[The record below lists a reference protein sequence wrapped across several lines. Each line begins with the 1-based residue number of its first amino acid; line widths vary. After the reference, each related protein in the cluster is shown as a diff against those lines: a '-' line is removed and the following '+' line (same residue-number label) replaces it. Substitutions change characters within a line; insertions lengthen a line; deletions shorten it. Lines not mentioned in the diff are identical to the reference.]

1 MGAKSDDSEQLFN
14 RNLTALVA
22 VIFLFYGGLSCLYST
37 FIPHLIKL
45 GFDTHEISWMLT
57 IVALVSIL
65 GPLIFAPLIDLIADR
80 YKGQFG
86 RYLQYILAFLLIFG
100 AIAYSYLL
108 VIPGFHRTPTKEPSI
123 TFGCDANSS
132 VIFQHRCNN
141 MTSHC
146 HYWDDEKLG
155 ELELVN
161 CSYTCQNP
169 EKYEIYQND
178 HWAPRQPSESDAQ
191 RYVEAQS
198 SKEEKDMDYDVNDVD
213 DVPGKAKQ
221 DRRQRRDIKNKD
233 EPPKI
238 NPAHICTPT
247 QYNSS
252 IIERCQVYTNDIK
265 SIKVKA
271 KLKSALEPE
280 KENATSAYCR
290 YPIGKC
296 FILPIEIHPKS
307 A

>member
-37 FIPHLIKL
+37 FIPHLIEL

-86 RYLQYILAFLLIFG
+86 RYLQYILALLLILG
-100 AIAYSYLL
+100 AIAYSRLL
-108 VIPGFHRTPTKEPSI
+108 VVPGFRRTPTKEPSI

-141 MTSHC
+141 TTSHC

-169 EKYEIYQND
+169 KKYEIYRND
-178 HWAPRQPSESDAQ
+178 RWAEPTYDSTAQ
-191 RYVEAQS
+191 RYIDPAS
-198 SKEEKDMDYDVNDVD
+198 SKEEKDMDYEVD
-213 DVPGKAKQ
+213 DVPVKVKQ
-221 DRRQRRDIKNKD
+221 DLRQRRDIKNEDK
-233 EPPKI
+233 PPDV
-238 NPAHICTPT
+238 NPPHICTPT
-247 QYNSS
+247 KHNHS
-252 IIERCQVYTNDIK
+252 IIDRCQVYTNDIK
-265 SIKVKA
+265 SIKVSA
-271 KLKSALEPE
+271 KLKSAVEPDD
-280 KENATSAYCR
+280 ENVTSAYCR

-296 FILPIEIHPKS
+296 FILPIKS
-307 A
+307 HAKLA